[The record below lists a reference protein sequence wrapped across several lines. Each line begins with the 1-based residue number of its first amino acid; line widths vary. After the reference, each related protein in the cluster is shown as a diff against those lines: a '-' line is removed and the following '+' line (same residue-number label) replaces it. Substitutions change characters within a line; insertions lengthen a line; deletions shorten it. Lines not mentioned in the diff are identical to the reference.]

1 MVELT
6 AAPAGGTI
14 SDTLR
19 RDKITL
25 GDGADRV
32 QLARDGKTDHVFGFD
47 DGLDLIDLANFSVLW
62 SEVQIKFK
70 GDGLFVITIRGERT
84 KIQFEPNTDGSPI
97 TQGALTA
104 DDFIFAPD
112 VPDPLTNILPDSN
125 GKTVLYGTDQSD
137 IFVMFPDDTRDVIKF
152 FDPTKDKID
161 LSGFGIS
168 FEDLVFNDVKDG
180 KVVIKLGTEGLVV
193 RDLSATLTSSDF
205 TEDMFVF
212 V

>member
-1 MVELT
+1 MVQLT
-6 AAPAGGTI
+6 AAPTGGTF

-25 GDGADRV
+25 GDGADTV
-32 QLARDGKTDHVFGFD
+32 QLARDGKTDHVFGFE
-47 DGLDLIDLANFSVLW
+47 DGMDLIDLTNFSVLW

-84 KIQFEPNTDGSPI
+84 KIQFEPNTDGSLI
-97 TQGALTA
+97 TQDSLSE
-104 DDFIFAPD
+104 DDFIFATD
-112 VPDPLTNILPDSN
+112 VPDPLPNILTDSN

-152 FDPTKDKID
+152 FDTTKDKID
-161 LSGFGIS
+161 LSGFGIN
-168 FEDLVFNDVKDG
+168 FEDLEFNDVKNG

-193 RDLSATLTSSDF
+193 RDLSATLTASDF

-212 V
+212 I

>member
-1 MVELT
+1 MVQLT
-6 AAPAGGTI
+6 AAPTGGTF

-25 GDGADRV
+25 GDGADTV
-32 QLARDGKTDHVFGFD
+32 QLARDGKTDHVFGFE
-47 DGLDLIDLANFSVLW
+47 DGMDLIDLTNFSVLW

-70 GDGLFVITIRGERT
+70 SDGLFVITIRGERT
-84 KIQFEPNTDGSPI
+84 KIQFEPKTDGSLI
-97 TQGALTA
+97 TQDSLSE
-104 DDFIFAPD
+104 DDFIFATD
-112 VPDPLTNILPDSN
+112 VPDPLPNILTDSN

-152 FDPTKDKID
+152 FDTTKDKID
-161 LSGFGIS
+161 LSGFGIN
-168 FEDLVFNDVKDG
+168 FEDLEFNDVKNG

-193 RDLSATLTSSDF
+193 RDLSATLTASDF

-212 V
+212 I